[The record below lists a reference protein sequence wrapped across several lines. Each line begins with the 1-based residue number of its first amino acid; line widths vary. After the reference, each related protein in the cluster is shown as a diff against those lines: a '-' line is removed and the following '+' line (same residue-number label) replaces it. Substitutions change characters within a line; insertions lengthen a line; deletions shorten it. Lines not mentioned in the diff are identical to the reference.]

1 MLIEPQ
7 CCWSVSVMVRQS
19 TDLLSY
25 WLLLLIASVYII
37 QTEAQYIGIYPWGS
51 HVSAEDRM
59 QEIVSLVILI

>member
-1 MLIEPQ
+1 
-7 CCWSVSVMVRQS
+7 MVRQS